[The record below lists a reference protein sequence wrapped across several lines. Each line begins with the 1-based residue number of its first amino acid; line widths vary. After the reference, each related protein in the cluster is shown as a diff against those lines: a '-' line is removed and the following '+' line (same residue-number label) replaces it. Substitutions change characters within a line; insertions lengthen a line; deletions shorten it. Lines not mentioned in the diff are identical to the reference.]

1 MDQLTSTIATMPLT
15 SAAKVEGEGN
25 HQVNEESPASVSGIT
40 VASTGL
46 LSQKLSAST
55 GSPEETSPL
64 HTFSSASTANLNDG
78 DFVSGTL
85 KTSSQGS
92 STSSLSSFSV
102 ATLTSPADASTSV
115 SRALP
120 STTATGGEASLA
132 SAALNNGSESRSQ
145 LVKTYHTPDA
155 STSTSPSTC
164 DVASLNGESSL
175 NDAAKDPCVTE
186 LRLGSHQLR

>member
-115 SRALP
+115 PRALP

-132 SAALNNGSESRSQ
+132 SAALNNGSESSSQ
-145 LVKTYHTPDA
+145 LVKTYHAPDA
-155 STSTSPSTC
+155 SASTSPSTC

-175 NDAAKDPCVTE
+175 NDAARDPCVTE